1 MGQLWLVRHGQAS
14 FLEQNY
20 DKLSA
25 KGEVQ
30 ARILGEYWASHR
42 LAFDHVF
49 SGPRV
54 RQLETARIAGEAF
67 RSAGVPWPSLEI
79 LREFDE
85 FQAEAVIAQALPGLI
100 EADPH
105 IRAMYRDFEK
115 AEGQAARFKTFQRL
129 FEVVIGRWAGGEL
142 PLDGIEPWQDFSQ
155 RVHRGLSSFSQNGE
169 RGKRIVIF
177 TSGGP
182 TGIAMQRA
190 LGLSTEATL
199 KTAWMV
205 PNCAY
210 SVFLFSGDRFTLS
223 SYNSYSHFTDRDFA
237 TYR

>member
-14 FLEQNY
+14 FLEENY

-25 KGEVQ
+25 KGEAQ
-30 ARILGEYWASHR
+30 ARLLGEYWASHR

-54 RQLETARIAGEAF
+54 RQQDTARIAGEAF
-67 RSAGVPWPSLEI
+67 RSAGVPWPAPEVLS
-79 LREFDE
+79 EFDE
-85 FQAEAVIAQALPGLI
+85 FQAEAVIAQSLPGLI
-100 EADPH
+100 ETDPL

-115 AEGQAARFKTFQRL
+115 AEDQAARFKTFQRL

-142 PLDGIEPWQDFSQ
+142 PLTGIEPWQEFCE
-155 RVHRGLSSFSQNGE
+155 RVHRGLRLLSQNGT
-169 RGKRIVIF
+169 RGRRVVVF

-182 TGIAMQRA
+182 TGVAMQRA
-190 LGLSTEATL
+190 LGLTTEATL
-199 KTAWMV
+199 RTAWMV

-223 SYNSYSHFTDRDFA
+223 SYNSYSHFTGRDFV

>member
-1 MGQLWLVRHGQAS
+1 MGQVWLVRHGQAS

-20 DKLSA
+20 DQLSA
-25 KGEVQ
+25 RGETQ
-30 ARILGEYWASHR
+30 ARLLGEYWASR
-42 LAFDHVF
+42 KLVFDHVF

-54 RQLETARIAGEAF
+54 RQRETARIAGEAF
-67 RSAGVPWPSLEI
+67 KSAGVPWPDPEVLS
-79 LREFDE
+79 EFDE

-100 EADPH
+100 KTDSH
-105 IRAMYRDFEK
+105 IHTMYQDFER
-115 AEGQAARFKTFQRL
+115 AEGQSERFKTFQRL
-129 FEVVIGRWAGGEL
+129 FEVVVGRWARGEL
-142 PLDGIEPWQDFSQ
+142 SLPGIEPWPVFCD
-155 RVHRGLSSFSQNGE
+155 RVQRGLNLLSQNGN
-169 RGKRIVIF
+169 RGRRIAVF

-190 LGLSTEATL
+190 LDLSTDATL
-199 KTAWMV
+199 KAAWMV

-223 SYNSYSHFTDRDFA
+223 SYNSYSHFTGRDFV